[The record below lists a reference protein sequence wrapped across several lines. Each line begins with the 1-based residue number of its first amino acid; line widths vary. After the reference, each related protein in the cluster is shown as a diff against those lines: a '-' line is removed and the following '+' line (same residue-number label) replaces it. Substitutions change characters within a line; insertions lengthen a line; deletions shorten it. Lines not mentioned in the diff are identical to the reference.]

1 MTYQVRVFDKIAK
14 VYIEL
19 SRNTP
24 LLIQLFFLYY
34 GLPKLGIKIDGFTCG
49 VIGLTFLGGSYM
61 AEAFRAGLQ
70 SVAQGQIDSGESIG
84 LNRVQVFQ
92 YVVFPQALS
101 VSIPA
106 IGANC
111 LFLIKESSVVSAIA
125 VVELL
130 FVTKDL
136 IESHILQG
144 IDLDVKQGEV
154 VVVLGPS
161 GCGKSTLLRCINGLE
176 KIQGGQIYLEGSG
189 VLGQDL
195 PWVDVRQKIGM
206 VFQNYELFGHMNVI
220 DNILLGPLKVQKRLR
235 IEAEK
240 VADELL
246 KRVGLYDRKQ
256 DYPRQLSGGQKQR
269 IAIVRSLVM
278 QPQVILL
285 DEITAALDPEMVRE
299 VLDVV
304 SETCP

>member
-1 MTYQVRVFDKIAK
+1 MNWQYIYSVMPQFVSATLTTLKISIISIILAILVGLICSILMTYQVRVFDKIAK

-136 IESHILQG
+136 IGMDYKTTEALFLLILSYL
-144 IDLDVKQGEV
+144 II
-154 VVVLGPS
+154 
-161 GCGKSTLLRCINGLE
+161 LLPVSI
-176 KIQGGQIYLEGSG
+176 ITSYLEYRSRRVSHG
-189 VLGQDL
+189 V
-195 PWVDVRQKIGM
+195 
-206 VFQNYELFGHMNVI
+206 
-220 DNILLGPLKVQKRLR
+220 
-235 IEAEK
+235 
-240 VADELL
+240 
-246 KRVGLYDRKQ
+246 
-256 DYPRQLSGGQKQR
+256 
-269 IAIVRSLVM
+269 
-278 QPQVILL
+278 
-285 DEITAALDPEMVRE
+285 
-299 VLDVV
+299 
-304 SETCP
+304 